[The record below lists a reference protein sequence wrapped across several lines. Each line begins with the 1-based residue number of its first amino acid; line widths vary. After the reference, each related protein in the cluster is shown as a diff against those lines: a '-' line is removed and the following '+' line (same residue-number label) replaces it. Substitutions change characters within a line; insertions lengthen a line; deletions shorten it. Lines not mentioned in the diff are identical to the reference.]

1 MTDWFDI
8 FMRVITCI
16 ALFMAGYNIGWS
28 RGFEKCRE
36 YVQIAIKDITK
47 TLDTKEDKDVSRETK
62 DGQPSDS
69 SVSTKDE

>member
-1 MTDWFDI
+1 MTNWFDI

-28 RGFEKCRE
+28 RGYEKCRKH
-36 YVQIAIKDITK
+36 VQIAIKDIMK
-47 TLDTKEDKDVSRETK
+47 TLDIKEGKNGSRETK

-69 SVSTKDE
+69 SVSSKDE